1 MTECPDPSRFYR
13 VDEPYGFMSNFAR
26 YPIQVD
32 GREWPTSEHYF
43 QAQKFA
49 GRPGEEQVRAARA
62 ARDAAHLGRTLPGLR
77 GDWDAVK
84 DEVML
89 KALRA
94 KFTQHPDLRSQLLA
108 TGNRALIEHTT
119 NDAYWADGGDGSGRN
134 RLGELL
140 MRVRA
145 ELREA
150 VAP

>member
-1 MTECPDPSRFYR
+1 VTDHGAIRFYR

-32 GREWPTSEHYF
+32 GRDWPTSEHYF

-49 GRPGEEQVRAARA
+49 GLPGEEQVRFARA
-62 ARDAAHLGRTLPGLR
+62 ARDAAYLGRTLPGLR

-108 TGNRALIEHTT
+108 TGDRPLIEHTK

-150 VAP
+150 MGP